1 MALERVL
8 VVYNEPVLPES
19 HPDYISEVEV
29 IDNVEAV
36 IAVLAEGGYAVDRLG
51 VTSDPQ
57 ALIEGVRAYG
67 PDAIVNLFEGTA
79 DDNATELY
87 AAGIFEW
94 LGVPYTGCPFPT
106 LLLARSKHLAKRL
119 S

>member
-1 MALERVL
+1 MAQERVL
-8 VVYNEPVLPES
+8 VVYNEPILPES

-29 IDNVEAV
+29 MDNVEAV
-36 IAVLAEGGYAVDRLG
+36 TAVLGEAGYAVEQLG
-51 VTSDPQ
+51 VTSDPK

-87 AAGIFEW
+87 AAGILEW
-94 LGVPYTGCPFPT
+94 LGVPYTGCPFP
-106 LLLARSKHLAKRL
+106 S
-119 S
+119 